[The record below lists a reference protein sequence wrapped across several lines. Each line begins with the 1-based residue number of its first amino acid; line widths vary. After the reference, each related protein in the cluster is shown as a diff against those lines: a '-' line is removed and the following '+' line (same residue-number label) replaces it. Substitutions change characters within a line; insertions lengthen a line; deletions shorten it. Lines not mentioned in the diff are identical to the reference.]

1 MAPAMNVKIN
11 GSIAALLQLVA
22 TVAFLA
28 GTWPVEVKSG
38 GISFKL
44 DANAMDITFG
54 AGGASGSDTAVVGFV
69 FSIIASLLCF
79 VGVIFGFKGKFKIA
93 KGGFGFALIFNCL
106 YYIALAEVKSGAVAV
121 SPQWWWGA
129 GCNIGAFINIVFAL
143 VFAGK
148 AEKAAESTHPT
159 GAPPAGIEPVA

>member
-106 YYIALAEVKSGAVAV
+106 YYIGVRQPFTAGARLAARHTRTLPGPDPPTRK
-121 SPQWWWGA
+121 
-129 GCNIGAFINIVFAL
+129 IVIAHTQRL
-143 VFAGK
+143 
-148 AEKAAESTHPT
+148 ESHVRS
-159 GAPPAGIEPVA
+159 AR